1 MDSGFGYHA
10 ETIQR
15 HIEIVPGY
23 EPLRA
28 SLLPDIDVGPS
39 TLQQVLEAAAD
50 FAERVLV
57 PINRSGDRQGC
68 RLEGGRVLTP
78 PGYREAWSQLVEAG
92 WNSVDQPS
100 EFGGQGL
107 PSFVNAA
114 CRELF

>member
-50 FAERVLV
+50 FAERVEILRAKDFV
-57 PINRSGDRQGC
+57 PPAIHLKIQSD
-68 RLEGGRVLTP
+68 
-78 PGYREAWSQLVEAG
+78 
-92 WNSVDQPS
+92 
-100 EFGGQGL
+100 FG
-107 PSFVNAA
+107 P
-114 CRELF
+114 